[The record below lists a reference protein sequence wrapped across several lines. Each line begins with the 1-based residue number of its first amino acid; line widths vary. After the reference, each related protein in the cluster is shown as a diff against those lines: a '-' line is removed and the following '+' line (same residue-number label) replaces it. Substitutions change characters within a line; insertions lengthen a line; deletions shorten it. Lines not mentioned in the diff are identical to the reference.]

1 MTTIGDMIAD
11 AKRQT
16 YGSLTDQLNLIA
28 AVSAPSATTLVMELD
43 VSGITAGMT
52 LSSGLNVW
60 YVKGIDV
67 SAKEVYVIPGY
78 DNSQQTAT
86 AIGDFVYIK
95 PRVTDWFLFNVMNQ
109 EITKLSSPSNGL
121 YKIKS
126 VQFAVDPTWQ
136 TYELATADA
145 ADFTGMLRVR
155 YLVPGT
161 DDVWLDI
168 PDKAYRVQINQGTSY
183 VRLLR
188 NIPSGTDIEF
198 LYKGPFTQA
207 TSLTDDPVEDCGL
220 TATMVDIPALG
231 CIATLLRTTDSRRNQ
246 VQQQGDARRAGEVGG
261 TANSQIALQMDRQ
274 YRDRVQEEYARLVT
288 RVPIVRSL

>member
-1 MTTIGDMIAD
+1 MTTINDMIAD

-28 AVSAPSATTLVMELD
+28 AVSAPSATTITLELD

-67 SAKEVYVIPGY
+67 SSKSVYVIPGY
-78 DNSQQTAT
+78 DNSQQDAT

-109 EITKLSSPSNGL
+109 EIVKLSSPSNGL

-126 VQFAVDPTWQ
+126 VAFDVDPTWQ
-136 TYELATADA
+136 TYELDPADA
-145 ADFTGMLRVR
+145 ADFTGMLRAR
-155 YLVPGT
+155 YLIPGST
-161 DDVWLDI
+161 DVWLDI
-168 PDKAYRVQINQGTSY
+168 PDKSYRVQINEGTSY
-183 VRLLR
+183 IRLLR
-188 NIPSGTDIEF
+188 NIPSGTQIEF
-198 LYKGPFTQA
+198 LYKGPFSQA
-207 TSLTDDPVEDCGL
+207 TSLADDPVADCGL
-220 TATMVDIPALG
+220 TASMVDIPALG
-231 CIATLLRTTDSRRNQ
+231 CISTLLRTTDSRRNQ

-261 TANSQIALQMDRQ
+261 TANSQIALQIDRQ
-274 YRDRVQEEYARLVT
+274 YRDRVQEEYARLVS
-288 RVPIVRSL
+288 RVSIVRSL

>member
-28 AVSAPSATTLVMELD
+28 AVSAASATTLVMELD

>member
-1 MTTIGDMIAD
+1 MTTINDMIAD

-28 AVSAPSATTLVMELD
+28 AVSAPSATTITLELD

-67 SAKEVYVIPGY
+67 SSKSVYVIPGY
-78 DNSQQTAT
+78 DNSQQDAT

-109 EITKLSSPSNGL
+109 EIVKLSSPSNGL

-126 VQFAVDPTWQ
+126 VAFDVDPTWQ
-136 TYELATADA
+136 TYELDPADA
-145 ADFTGMLRVR
+145 ADFTGMLRAR
-155 YLVPGT
+155 YLIPGST
-161 DDVWLDI
+161 DVWLDI
-168 PDKAYRVQINQGTSY
+168 PDKSYRVQINEGTSY
-183 VRLLR
+183 IRLLR
-188 NIPSGTDIEF
+188 NIPSGTQIEF
-198 LYKGPFTQA
+198 LYKGPFSQA
-207 TSLTDDPVEDCGL
+207 TSLADDPVADCGL
-220 TATMVDIPALG
+220 TASMVDIPSLG
-231 CIATLLRTTDSRRNQ
+231 CVSTLLRTTDSRRNQ

-261 TANSQIALQMDRQ
+261 TANSQIALQIDRQ
-274 YRDRVQEEYARLVT
+274 YRDRVQEEYARLVS
-288 RVPIVRSL
+288 RVSIVRSL

>member
-1 MTTIGDMIAD
+1 VTTINDMIAD

-28 AVSAPSATTLVMELD
+28 AVSAPSATTITLELD

-67 SAKEVYVIPGY
+67 SSKSVYVIPGY
-78 DNSQQTAT
+78 DNSQQDAT

-109 EITKLSSPSNGL
+109 EIVKLSSPSNGL

-126 VQFAVDPTWQ
+126 VAFDVDPTWQ
-136 TYELATADA
+136 TYELDPADA
-145 ADFTGMLRVR
+145 ADFTGMLRAR
-155 YLVPGT
+155 YLIPGST
-161 DDVWLDI
+161 DVWLDI
-168 PDKAYRVQINQGTSY
+168 PDKSYRVQINEGTSY
-183 VRLLR
+183 IRLLR
-188 NIPSGTDIEF
+188 NIPSGTQIEF
-198 LYKGPFTQA
+198 LYKGPFSQA
-207 TSLTDDPVEDCGL
+207 TSLADDPVADCGL
-220 TATMVDIPALG
+220 TASMVDIPPLG
-231 CIATLLRTTDSRRNQ
+231 CISTLLRTTDSRRNQ

-261 TANSQIALQMDRQ
+261 TANSQIALQIDRQ
-274 YRDRVQEEYARLVT
+274 YRDRVQEEYARLVS
-288 RVPIVRSL
+288 RVSIVRSL

>member
-1 MTTIGDMIAD
+1 MTIIGDMIAD

-60 YVKGIDV
+60 YVKGIGV

-95 PRVTDWFLFNVMNQ
+95 PRVTDWFLFNVMNS
-109 EITKLSSPSNGL
+109 EIIKLSSPSNGL

-136 TYELATADA
+136 TYELASADA

-155 YLVPGT
+155 YLIPGT

-220 TATMVDIPALG
+220 TATMVDIPPLG